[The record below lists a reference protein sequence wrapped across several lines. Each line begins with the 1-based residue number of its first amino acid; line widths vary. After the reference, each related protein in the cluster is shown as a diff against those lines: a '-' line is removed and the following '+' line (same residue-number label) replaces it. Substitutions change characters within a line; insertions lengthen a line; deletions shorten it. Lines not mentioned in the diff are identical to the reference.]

1 MEDSH
6 SRSRAIEIHDSNE
19 YGCFQS
25 SRISSHV
32 RYGVGV
38 DGPSVFDSDPF
49 VRRTEALLAVHSR
62 WYKDPFASHA
72 FPSDNP
78 PLFQLGQEA
87 ADRNSRSPAVLRLKL
102 VDNIEVLSLLHIL
115 RSNFVARITCDLL
128 GHSHFPPLAPPYRNS
143 SNLHHVTP
151 VLSVTCSSAFLHFS
165 LARLASP
172 LPDYHPALHTTGS
185 RSLSNTPH

>member
-72 FPSDNP
+72 FLSGNP
-78 PLFQLGQEA
+78 PLFLMGQA
-87 ADRNSRSPAVLRLKL
+87 ASDLYS
-102 VDNIEVLSLLHIL
+102 HIL
-115 RSNFVARITCDLL
+115 
-128 GHSHFPPLAPPYRNS
+128 
-143 SNLHHVTP
+143 
-151 VLSVTCSSAFLHFS
+151 AFL
-165 LARLASP
+165 LL
-172 LPDYHPALHTTGS
+172 
-185 RSLSNTPH
+185 